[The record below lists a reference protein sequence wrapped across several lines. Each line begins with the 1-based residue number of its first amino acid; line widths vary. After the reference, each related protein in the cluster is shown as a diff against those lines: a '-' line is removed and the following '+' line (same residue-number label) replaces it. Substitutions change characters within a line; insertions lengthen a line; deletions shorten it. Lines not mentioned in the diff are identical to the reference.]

1 MDTQSIVIGVVVFII
16 FLLCWILSSSYYGMY
31 DDMING
37 MWKADPEWAEKA
49 EIDGM
54 LLFIGPCEDSLFSFG
69 SETRKGYL
77 IMHADDKVI
86 ASKKLELT
94 ISTGISILP
103 RKTVNYSIYVTDLS
117 AADSGLL
124 PDADHDGI
132 AWTDIMPHEL
142 EMELGVSSGKLVL
155 SGIDKSGET
164 IQYAKLFKDTSATD
178 LSREMKE

>member
-1 MDTQSIVIGVVVFII
+1 MDTQNIIIGVVVLIV
-16 FLLCWILSSSYYGMY
+16 FLLCWILSSSYYSMY

-49 EIDGM
+49 DIDGM
-54 LLFIGPCEDSLFSFG
+54 LLFIGPCDSESMFTFW

-86 ASKKLELT
+86 ASKKLEFT
-94 ISTGISILP
+94 INTGVSILP
-103 RKTVNYSIYVTDLS
+103 KKTVNYSIHVTDLDEPEDGS
-117 AADSGLL
+117 L
-124 PDADHDGI
+124 PEADHI
-132 AWTDIMPHEL
+132 AWKEIMPHDL

-164 IQYAKLFKDTSATD
+164 TQYAKLFKDPSATD
-178 LSREMKE
+178 LSRAMKE